1 MHFFDF
7 LLIFQTLLNSPATYL
22 QSGKVAHNHLSL
34 NTLPKPPA
42 PLLRQELPA
51 TNYKSTT

>member
-7 LLIFQTLLNSPATYL
+7 LLIFLTLLNSPATSL
-22 QSGKVAHNHLSL
+22 QSGKVVHNHLSL

>member
-7 LLIFQTLLNSPATYL
+7 LLIFQTLLNSPATSL
-22 QSGKVAHNHLSL
+22 QSGKVVHNHLSL

-51 TNYKSTT
+51 TNYKSRT

>member
-7 LLIFQTLLNSPATYL
+7 LLIFQTLLNSPATNL

-42 PLLRQELPA
+42 PLLRQGLPT